1 MSGDR
6 LAQLRNAAGQDVSRE
21 TLDALEAFE
30 AHFRHW
36 NARINLVAPSTLPDL
51 WERHIIDSAQ
61 LLRLAGA
68 PTLFLDLGSGGG
80 FPALV
85 IALLLKGRDGAHVD
99 MVESNNKKAAF
110 LRDSVMRF
118 GLPATVHACRI
129 EQAVERVAMPQIVTA
144 RALAALD
151 PLLALASPWLGHGA
165 TGLFH
170 KGRDYR
176 QEVDE
181 SRAHWEF
188 DLIEHASTCAA
199 DSVILEISG
208 LQPRGGT

>member
-6 LAQLRNAAGQDVSRE
+6 LAQLRTATGHDVSRE
-21 TLDALEAFE
+21 TLDTLDAFE

-36 NARINLVAPSTLPDL
+36 NSRINLVAPSTLPDL
-51 WERHIIDSAQ
+51 WDRHIMDSAQ
-61 LLRLAGA
+61 LLHLAGSA
-68 PTLFLDLGSGGG
+68 TRFLDLGSGGG

-85 IALLLKGRDGAHVD
+85 IALLLKGQEGAHVA

-110 LRDSVMRF
+110 LRDCAMRF
-118 GLPATVHACRI
+118 GLPASVYACRI
-129 EQAVERVAMPQIVTA
+129 EQAAGRVDTPQIVTA
-144 RALAALD
+144 RALAGLD
-151 PLLALASPWLGHGA
+151 PLLGLAAPWLTKGA

-170 KGRDYR
+170 KGREFR

-181 SRAHWEF
+181 SRAHWDF
-188 DLIEHASTCAA
+188 DLVEHPSTCAA

-208 LQPRGGT
+208 LQRRSGT